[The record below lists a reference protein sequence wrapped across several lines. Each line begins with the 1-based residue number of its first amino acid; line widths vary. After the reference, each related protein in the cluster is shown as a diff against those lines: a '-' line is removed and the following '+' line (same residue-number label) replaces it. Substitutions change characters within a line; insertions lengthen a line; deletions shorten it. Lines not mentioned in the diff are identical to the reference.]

1 MRIGPAWWHAHGFR
15 QPQAPY
21 LPGTIVHNTST
32 ARADPNPSVTPYSQV
47 KTPIQCGDYR
57 RSMPVANRITMSVNT
72 RSVSTPFIAPVISSS
87 TKPCIA
93 DQNSNAA

>member
-1 MRIGPAWWHAHGFR
+1 MRIGPACGHAYGFR

-21 LPGTIVHNTST
+21 LPGTIVHDTST

-47 KTPIQCGDYR
+47 KTPIQRGGYR
-57 RSMPVANRITMSVNT
+57 SSMPVASRITMSVNT
-72 RSVSTPFIAPVISSS
+72 TSVSIPFIAPVISSN

-93 DQNSNAA
+93 DQNSSAA